1 MNRHWK
7 RSSHE
12 GADLKEIRPIGVI
25 GGTGAQ
31 GFGLA
36 LRWAQAGETVIIG
49 SREAGRAQQA
59 AEKIK
64 KRLGLDAKVSG
75 DENRAVCAACDLLV
89 LTVPFEGHAAL
100 LINLKPSIRPGAVIV
115 DTTVPLAAS
124 VGGRATRTLA
134 VWQGS
139 AAEQAAELVPTGVA
153 VVAAF
158 QNVGSKMLTDEGP
171 VECDVVVCGDDHKA
185 IQGVRHLAAKI
196 PGVRALDGGPLENAR
211 LLEQVTALLIGF
223 SARNKTHCGIRITGL
238 PPSALVQGRF

>member
-1 MNRHWK
+1 
-7 RSSHE
+7 
-12 GADLKEIRPIGVI
+12 V
-25 GGTGAQ
+25 
-31 GFGLA
+31 
-36 LRWAQAGETVIIG
+36 VIG
-49 SREAGRAQQA
+49 SREPGRAQQA

-64 KRLGLDAKVSG
+64 KRLGPNAKVSG

-100 LINLKPSIRPGAVIV
+100 LKELKPSIRPGAIIV

-124 VGGRATRTLA
+124 VGGRATRTLTL
-134 VWQGS
+134 WQGS
-139 AAEQAAELVPTGVA
+139 AAEQTAELVPAGVA

-185 IQGVRHLAAKI
+185 IQIVRHLAAKI

-211 LLEQVTALLIGF
+211 VLEQITALLIGF
-223 SARNKTHCGIRITGL
+223 SVRNKAHCGIRITGL
-238 PPSALVQGRF
+238 PESALVHGSSRSGG